1 MKVMKKIK
9 NKGFSLIELMVVIV
23 IIGILAAGYI
33 QFFGKGAEKAMV
45 SKSKDG
51 YSKIVEYIAV
61 EMLVCSMGE
70 TSSMGGQLT
79 CLNRT
84 AASVVSATVDAAKN
98 DQKNPYSTQDAAV
111 TSGGGNTADSDAGFI
126 RLTASGTNI
135 VAKTCHTKPCTTAT
149 NRNERTIPLQ

>member
-1 MKVMKKIK
+1 MKVMKKNN

-33 QFFGKGAEKAMV
+33 QFFGKGAEKAMI

-51 YSKIVEYIAV
+51 YSKIVDWIGV
-61 EMLVCSMGE
+61 EMLTCSMAE
-70 TSSMGGQLT
+70 TTAMGGNLT
-79 CLNRT
+79 CANRT
-84 AASVVSATVDAAKN
+84 AATVVSATVEAAKN
-98 DQKNPYSTQDAAV
+98 DQKNPYATQSDAV

-126 RLTASGTNI
+126 RLSASGTDI
-135 VAKTCHTKPCTTAT
+135 VAKTCHTKPCSTAG